1 MVNNVEAKSRFSKVN
16 VDAFWILMNYGL
28 SAASG
33 MLFWVFA
40 ARMLLPESLGVE
52 TGVLSIVTAAAA
64 MAAVGTG
71 NAALATMPASGS
83 AARLLLNYALRH
95 VLVLSLITGLGAG
108 VLVAIFLPVSLPAPL
123 TVTLIAAGT
132 VAWSLFVFK
141 DPTFAAFG
149 HVRDAASV
157 NGISNLIKLGLLV
170 LFGLVLTSVPS
181 PLLTSSF
188 IPLLGALGFWFF
200 ILLPRFL
207 KGTKMQVAGDVKP
220 PQTEIEA
227 NEWFAKNRTRFSQFS
242 KRDSISTSLN
252 LGVGLSLSFIVTA
265 TAGPHLGA
273 VFAICY
279 QVSAILDLVVVG
291 TSGSLILNNTSGHID
306 ARKLA
311 LGMWVKTFALVGVV
325 GLMVALFS
333 PMLLNFLNPFYVEN
347 GGIPVLVLLMAGAA
361 LRTAYEVW
369 SSLMRAQHRVGTLLK
384 WNVFFGVALLLGT
397 ISGSLAFGAVGC
409 AAAVF
414 AVTVIQFGVG
424 LVGILHSKKVAA

>member
-1 MVNNVEAKSRFSKVN
+1 MPKTRFSKVN

-40 ARMLLPESLGVE
+40 ARMLPPQSLGVE

-95 VLVLSLITGLGAG
+95 VLVLSVITGLGAG
-108 VLVAIFLPVSLPAPL
+108 ILVAVFLPVSLPAPL
-123 TVTLIAAGT
+123 TVVLIAAGT

-170 LFGLVLTSVPS
+170 LFGVVLTNVPS

-188 IPLLGALGFWFF
+188 IPLLGALAFWFF
-200 ILLPRFL
+200 LLLPRFL
-207 KGTKMQVAGDVKP
+207 KGTKMLTAGDVKP
-220 PQTEIEA
+220 PQTEAEA
-227 NEWFAKNRTRFSQFS
+227 TTWFAANRERFSKFS
-242 KRDSISTSLN
+242 KRDSLSTSLN

-311 LGMWVKTFALVGVV
+311 LGMWVKTFALVGTV
-325 GLMVALFS
+325 GLVVALCS
-333 PMLLNFLNPFYVEN
+333 PVLLNFLNPFYAKN
-347 GGIPVLVLLMAGAA
+347 GGIPVLVLLMAGAT

-384 WNVFFGVALLLGT
+384 WNVFFGVALLIGS

-414 AVTVIQFGVG
+414 AITVLQFGVG
-424 LVGILHSKKVAA
+424 LVGILHSKKVAS